1 MLTIITKQLSEFLPK
16 KHKLQ
21 KYVSV
26 DPTNFGEMYNLFK
39 TSADKGLCIY
49 DATNSKNLKR
59 GQIVKIKDHINN
71 TGTNILV
78 GLQKTLIIDFT
89 DLTNLYSQ
97 DQKSVITTCC
107 GKKLV
112 VGKKY
117 PSHHLCHPAT
127 LARAMRI
134 KTIIGYLYNVS
145 EEL

>member
-1 MLTIITKQLSEFLPK
+1 MLTIITKQLSELIPK
-16 KHKLQ
+16 DHKLQ
-21 KYVSV
+21 KHVSV
-26 DPTNFGEMYNLFK
+26 DPTNFIVMYNLFK
-39 TSADKGLCIY
+39 APTVKSLRIY
-49 DATNSKNLKR
+49 DATISKNLKH
-59 GQIVKIKDHINN
+59 GQIVKIRDHINN

-117 PSHHLCHPAT
+117 PSPHLCHPAT